1 MVFLLGSIGEIYG
14 SLKVS
19 MYQEQQSSWSVI
31 HLVFIAMNFSGIS
44 NDLEISKREV
54 ISTFVSEDRFLK
66 VTIINVEFDLDNPL
80 YPESAIPSDYNPYN
94 IIGEVLTLSQ
104 DFDTKEIGNCVLEFV
119 EEWID
124 PLFPITKL
132 VMDIGIPSKFNIS
145 FA

>member
-1 MVFLLGSIGEIYG
+1 
-14 SLKVS
+14 
-19 MYQEQQSSWSVI
+19 
-31 HLVFIAMNFSGIS
+31 MNSSGIS

-54 ISTFVSEDRFLK
+54 ISPFVSEDRFLK

-94 IIGEVLTLSQ
+94 IIGEVLTLSH
-104 DFDTKEIGNCVLEFV
+104 DFDTKCRKTIENCVLEFV

-132 VMDIGIPSKFNIS
+132 VMDIGISSKFNIS

>member
-1 MVFLLGSIGEIYG
+1 
-14 SLKVS
+14 
-19 MYQEQQSSWSVI
+19 
-31 HLVFIAMNFSGIS
+31 MNFSGIS